1 MKLIYYLFP
10 GKRKDAQTSSLLLAT
25 RVIFGLLLASHGL
38 QKLINFS
45 TMASQ
50 FPDPL
55 DIGGKASLSLAIF
68 GELACS
74 IAFIAG
80 FLTRLAVIPMIF
92 TMSVAFFTV
101 HNGSISAGELAFAY
115 LMVFLLMFFAGPGNY
130 SIDSLIGRKLSCKGV

>member
-92 TMSVAFFTV
+92 TRV
-101 HNGSISAGELAFAY
+101 
-115 LMVFLLMFFAGPGNY
+115 
-130 SIDSLIGRKLSCKGV
+130 

>member
-1 MKLIYYLFP
+1 MKILNYLFP
-10 GKRKDAQTSSLLLAT
+10 CKKEEVKVSSLLLAT

-38 QKLINFS
+38 QKLMNFS
-45 TMASQ
+45 MMSSQ

-55 DIGGKASLSLAIF
+55 SIGSKLSLALAIF

-101 HNGSISAGELAFAY
+101 HGGSIASGELAFAY
-115 LMVFLLMFFAGPGNY
+115 LMVYLLMFFAGPGSY
-130 SIDSLIGRKLSCKGV
+130 SIDGLIGKRLFGK

>member
-1 MKLIYYLFP
+1 MKISYYLFP
-10 GKRKDAQTSSLLLAT
+10 CKKEEAKASSLRLAT

-38 QKLINFS
+38 QKLMNFS
-45 TMASQ
+45 MMASQ

-55 DIGGKASLSLAIF
+55 GVGSKLSLSLAIF

-101 HNGSISAGELAFAY
+101 HDGSIASGELAFAY
-115 LMVFLLMFFAGPGNY
+115 LIVYLLMFFAGPGSY
-130 SIDSLIGRKLSCKGV
+130 SIDALIGKRLFRK